1 MAEKVLY
8 REWRPLNFDQ
18 VVGQEH
24 VVSALR
30 QAAINDDINHAYLFS
45 GTRGTG
51 KTSLAK
57 IFARAINCPNMS
69 SDGNPCNK
77 CDICKDAINGTLLD
91 VIEMDAASN
100 NSVDNIR
107 KITNEV
113 QFLPARTKYKVYII
127 DEVHML
133 SQSAFNALLK
143 TLEEPPSHVVFIL
156 ATTEPQRIPATIL
169 SRCQRFDFKRIG
181 AKDMHERLRL
191 IADEINLDITD
202 EALMT
207 IISSSDGALRDA
219 ISLLDQARTV
229 YPEETIERDDILAL
243 TGVVSDEFINTVV
256 TSLVEG
262 DVDTLIK
269 SIDYLLMQGGDLS
282 RFTAVLSKYYRDL
295 LVYKTTSN
303 PAEVLNVPQKRLNEF
318 SELANYYSSKDI
330 IANISRLASLEQD
343 LKYALSPRITLEVAL
358 IELLE
363 ETRIDTREKQPESKK
378 ASKQTKVETQ
388 PEVKQASRKPSTE
401 EIEKI
406 NQVSSGKTQAEP
418 KDTKLKTT
426 KTSKTKLT
434 QPKTNEISSIPEEI
448 DTKESKST
456 KASAETETK
465 TEADDGFFDLSAA
478 LAKTDNNKASKAS
491 ASTESAATE
500 TAATD
505 EDIDADETADEDEL
519 DTEAEASS
527 TEETPKVEATAET
540 SESEE
545 TAKAKDNDEEESTAE
560 ANESEES
567 AEDNLKEEA
576 TETEDED
583 AETADYPEVD
593 VDKIFNDFIK
603 ALNAEDPLASLLL
616 NPVEHYQDG
625 GKFVLDFA
633 KDQENIY
640 AKIVENKNKL
650 SLQEVLNK
658 VNPDTNLRLEI
669 RFAGDKPQ
677 KQSKSNEP
685 EWVNRMRK
693 VAGQLNV
700 PIETEKDERK

>member
-69 SDGNPCNK
+69 SDGNPCNE

-91 VIEMDAASN
+91 IIEMDAASN

-191 IADEINLDITD
+191 IADEIDLDITD

-229 YPEETIERDDILAL
+229 YPDETIERDDILAL

-295 LVYKTTSN
+295 LVYKTTTN
-303 PAEVLNVPQKRLNEF
+303 PAEVLNVPQKRLAEF
-318 SELANYYSSKDI
+318 SKLANYYSSKDI

-378 ASKQTKVETQ
+378 ITKQTKVESQ

-406 NQVSSGKTQAEP
+406 NQISSGETQAEP
-418 KDTKLKTT
+418 QDTKLKTT

-478 LAKTDNNKASKAS
+478 LAKADNGNNEASKAS
-491 ASTESAATE
+491 VSAE
-500 TAATD
+500 TAVAD
-505 EDIDADETADEDEL
+505 EAVDADETAEEDE
-519 DTEAEASS
+519 TETEEEAASS
-527 TEETPKVEATAET
+527 EETPEAEDTAET
-540 SESEE
+540 SEPEE
-545 TAKAKDNDEEESTAE
+545 TASDAEESTAE

-567 AEDNLKEEA
+567 AEDKDKGEA
-576 TETEDED
+576 TETEDKDTE
-583 AETADYPEVD
+583 AADFPEVD

-616 NPVEHYQDG
+616 NPVEHYQEG

-658 VNPDTNLRLEI
+658 VSPETNLRLEI